1 MCGIVG
7 CLALAAGAEPHLEWV
22 RVAAE
27 RISHRGPDDDGF
39 YIDTDIALGFKR
51 LAIIDLSAGGHQ
63 PMRSADGR
71 YCMVFNGEIY
81 NYVELGNELQNEG
94 VHLRTDS
101 DSEVLLEAY
110 ARYGKDVVRRLR
122 GMFAFAIW
130 DTLSR
135 ELFCARD
142 PFGIKPFY
150 YVVDEEHGHPWM
162 LRFGSERKALAE
174 AGELHALDRNAL
186 RRYLC
191 FQYVPAPQT
200 LTLPV
205 MELPPG
211 HAMTARPGGGVD
223 VSRYWRADLR
233 PARAP
238 KQGNAATIL
247 ETMRDSVAVHLRSD
261 APLGAFLSGG
271 IDSAAICALA
281 AEHKPDLLT
290 FTVGFER
297 EGYSEIE
304 VAQDT
309 AASLGVTSLPYVISA
324 DEFFA
329 NLPRIIWHLD
339 DPMAD
344 AAAVPLW
351 FVAREASRY
360 VKVVLSGEGSD
371 ELFGGYRVYQERSLV
386 RAGERLPDWGRTA
399 LQRAAALIPR
409 GVKGKAFLERMST
422 PLRRRYLGNAHV
434 YADGEA
440 DAIVRSGAAPPRGEG
455 DPVTCLITDPIFTQ
469 AEEAGLDD
477 VSTKQLVDIN
487 TWLAGDIL
495 VKADRMTM
503 AHSLELRVP
512 YLDPAVMA
520 VAARLARQEKIGAG
534 TTKVALRQAMRS
546 VLPKDVAERAK
557 LGFPVP
563 IGHWLNGEAGE
574 FADRVLREAQTD
586 EWIDRAAALR
596 LLQRFR
602 DGRPDVTWRQ
612 VWVLIVFSLWH
623 QIYVERVYDP
633 VALGWEPQPP
643 AAPRPPMPPRRQL
656 NLRPAAAS
664 VKTTP
669 LRGDDQPQQRSAEQ
683 VNTAVGADAP
693 QQATQQLRGPAD
705 SAERGEQQSALAA
718 RPAAIR
724 AYAFDVVELAS
735 LLTENDVTLA
745 ESSIAAV
752 PRPGTR
758 GRRLAPSDPR
768 GCLIPP
774 ARRGS
779 RASRSPAGISG
790 HGPSTGRS
798 HRHG

>member
-7 CLALAAGAEPHLEWV
+7 CLALAAEAEPQLEWV
-22 RVAAE
+22 CIAAE

-39 YIDTDIALGFKR
+39 YSDPDIAIGFKR

-81 NYVELGNELQNEG
+81 NYVELGSGLQSEG
-94 VHLRTDS
+94 VRLRTDS

-110 ARYGKDVVRRLR
+110 ARYGKDVVHRLR

-130 DTLSR
+130 DTVSR

-142 PFGIKPFY
+142 PFGIKPFF
-150 YVVDEEHGHPWM
+150 YVINEEQGNPWT
-162 LRFGSERKALAE
+162 LRFASERKALAD
-174 AGELHALDRNAL
+174 AGELHALDREAL

-205 MELPPG
+205 MVLPPG

-233 PARAP
+233 PARVP
-238 KQGNAATIL
+238 EQGTAASIL
-247 ETMRDSVAVHLRSD
+247 KAMRDSVAVHLRSD
-261 APLGAFLSGG
+261 APLGAFLSSG

-281 AEHKPDLLT
+281 AEHKPDLRT

-304 VAQDT
+304 LAQET
-309 AASLGVTSLPYVISA
+309 AAALGVKSEPYVISA
-324 DEFFA
+324 DEFFG
-329 NLPRIIWHLD
+329 NLPHIIWHLD

-351 FVAREASRY
+351 FVARQASKY

-371 ELFGGYRVYQERSLV
+371 ELFGGYRIYRESSLV
-386 RAGERLPDWGRTA
+386 RAGEQLPDWGRTA

-422 PLRRRYLGNAHV
+422 RLRHRYIGNAHV

-440 DAIVRSGAAPPRGEG
+440 DAIARRGDTPPRGAG
-455 DPVTCLITDPIFTQ
+455 PTATCLITDPIFTQ

-477 VSTKQLVDIN
+477 VSAKQLVDIN

-512 YLDPAVMA
+512 YLDREVMA

-534 TTKVALRQAMRS
+534 TTKLALRQAMRT
-546 VLPKDVAERAK
+546 VLPKDVAERPK
-557 LGFPVP
+557 LAFPVP
-563 IGHWLNGEAGE
+563 IGHWLKGEAGE
-574 FADRVLREAQTD
+574 FAARVLREAQTE

-602 DGRPDVTWRQ
+602 DRRPDVTWRQ

-623 QIYVERVYDP
+623 QIYIERVYDP
-633 VALGWEPQPP
+633 VALGWYQKP
-643 AAPRPPMPPRRQL
+643 
-656 NLRPAAAS
+656 
-664 VKTTP
+664 
-669 LRGDDQPQQRSAEQ
+669 GDPHD
-683 VNTAVGADAP
+683 
-693 QQATQQLRGPAD
+693 
-705 SAERGEQQSALAA
+705 
-718 RPAAIR
+718 
-724 AYAFDVVELAS
+724 
-735 LLTENDVTLA
+735 
-745 ESSIAAV
+745 
-752 PRPGTR
+752 
-758 GRRLAPSDPR
+758 
-768 GCLIPP
+768 LIP
-774 ARRGS
+774 
-779 RASRSPAGISG
+779 
-790 HGPSTGRS
+790 
-798 HRHG
+798 

>member
-7 CLALAAGAEPHLEWV
+7 CLALAAGAEPQPEWV

-27 RISHRGPDDDGF
+27 CISHRGPDDDGF
-39 YIDTDIALGFKR
+39 YTDPDIALGFKR

-81 NYVELGNELQNEG
+81 NYVEIGNELRSEG

-101 DSEVLLEAY
+101 DSEVLIEAY
-110 ARYGKDVVRRLR
+110 ARYGKDVVHRLR

-142 PFGIKPFY
+142 PFGIKPFF
-150 YVVDEEHGHPWM
+150 YVIDEEQGHPWM
-162 LRFGSERKALAE
+162 VRFASERKALAE
-174 AGELHALDRNAL
+174 AGELHALDRDGL
-186 RRYLC
+186 RRYLS
-191 FQYVPAPQT
+191 FQYVPPPQT
-200 LTLPV
+200 LTPPFMV
-205 MELPPG
+205 LPPG

-223 VSRYWRADLR
+223 VSRYWKADLR
-233 PARAP
+233 PVRAP
-238 KQGNAATIL
+238 KQGTAASIL
-247 ETMRDSVAVHLRSD
+247 EAMRGSVAVHLRSD

-297 EGYSEIE
+297 DGYSEIE
-304 VAQDT
+304 LAQDT
-309 AASLGVTSLPYVISA
+309 AAALGVKSLPYVISG

-360 VKVVLSGEGSD
+360 VKVVLSGEGAD
-371 ELFGGYRVYQERSLV
+371 ELFGGYRVYGERRLV

-399 LQRAAALIPR
+399 LQRAGALIPQ

-422 PLRRRYLGNAHV
+422 QLRHRYIGNAHV

-440 DAIVRSGAAPPRGEG
+440 DAIIRPGDGTPRGEG
-455 DPVTCLITDPIFTQ
+455 APATRLITDPIFTQ

-477 VSTKQLVDIN
+477 ASAKQLVDIN

-512 YLDPAVMA
+512 YLDCAVMA
-520 VAARLARQEKIGAG
+520 VAARLARREKIAAG
-534 TTKVALRQAMRS
+534 TTKVALRQAMRA

-563 IGHWLNGEAGE
+563 IGHWLKGEAGE
-574 FADRVLREAQTD
+574 FAARILREAQTE
-586 EWIDRAAALR
+586 EWIDRAAALDI
-596 LLQRFR
+596 LQRFR
-602 DGRPDVTWRQ
+602 NGRPEVTWRQ

-623 QIYVERVYDP
+623 QIYIERVYDP
-633 VALGWEPQPP
+633 VALGWAPQPP
-643 AAPRPPMPPRRQL
+643 AVPMSYSV
-656 NLRPAAAS
+656 PAAANLIS
-664 VKTTP
+664 VDR
-669 LRGDDQPQQRSAEQ
+669 LQRQDHA
-683 VNTAVGADAP
+683 
-693 QQATQQLRGPAD
+693 
-705 SAERGEQQSALAA
+705 
-718 RPAAIR
+718 
-724 AYAFDVVELAS
+724 
-735 LLTENDVTLA
+735 
-745 ESSIAAV
+745 
-752 PRPGTR
+752 
-758 GRRLAPSDPR
+758 
-768 GCLIPP
+768 
-774 ARRGS
+774 
-779 RASRSPAGISG
+779 PAG
-790 HGPSTGRS
+790 
-798 HRHG
+798 

>member
-7 CLALAAGAEPHLEWV
+7 CLALATGAEPHLEWV

-27 RISHRGPDDDGF
+27 RISHRGPDDEGF
-39 YIDTDIALGFKR
+39 YIDPDIALGFKR
-51 LAIIDLSAGGHQ
+51 LSIIDLSAGGHQ

-71 YCMVFNGEIY
+71 YRMVFNGEIY
-81 NYVELGNELQNEG
+81 NYIELGNELRSQG
-94 VHLRTDS
+94 VQLRTDS

-110 ARYGKDVVRRLR
+110 ARYGKDVVHRLR

-130 DTLSR
+130 DTLNR

-142 PFGIKPFY
+142 PFGIKPFF
-150 YVVDEEHGHPWM
+150 YVIDEEEGHPS
-162 LRFGSERKALAE
+162 LVRFASERKAFAE
-174 AGELHALDRNAL
+174 AGELHALDRDAL

-200 LTLPV
+200 VTLPFMV
-205 MELPPG
+205 LPPG
-211 HAMTARPGGGVD
+211 HTMTARPGSGVD
-223 VSRYWRADLR
+223 VSRYWRANLH
-233 PARAP
+233 PARTA
-238 KQGNAATIL
+238 KQGTAASIL
-247 ETMRDSVAVHLRSD
+247 EAMRDSVAVHLRSD

-304 VAQDT
+304 LAQDI
-309 AASLGVTSLPYVISA
+309 AAALGVKSLPYVISA

-371 ELFGGYRVYQERSLV
+371 EIFGGYRIYRERGLV
-386 RAGERLPDWGRTA
+386 RAGELLPVWGRAA
-399 LQRAAALIPR
+399 LQRAAGLMPP
-409 GVKGKAFLERMST
+409 GMKGKSFLERMST
-422 PLRRRYLGNAHV
+422 PLRRRYIGNAHV
-434 YADGEA
+434 YADSEA
-440 DAIVRSGAAPPRGEG
+440 DAIIRPGNGRARGEG
-455 DPVTCLITDPIFTQ
+455 ASPTSLITDPIFSQ
-469 AEEAGLDD
+469 AEKVRLDD

-512 YLDPAVMA
+512 YLDRAVMA

-534 TTKVALRQAMRS
+534 TTKVALRQAMRA
-546 VLPKDVAERAK
+546 VLPKEVAERAK
-557 LGFPVP
+557 LAFPVP
-563 IGHWLNGEAGE
+563 IGHWIKGEAGE
-574 FADRVLREAQTD
+574 FADRVLREAQTE

-596 LLQRFR
+596 LLRHFR

-623 QIYVERVYDP
+623 QIYIERVYDP
-633 VALGWEPQPP
+633 VALGWTREAPAVSQDAIPSFPP
-643 AAPRPPMPPRRQL
+643 STLLAAGNR
-656 NLRPAAAS
+656 
-664 VKTTP
+664 
-669 LRGDDQPQQRSAEQ
+669 QPQDHA
-683 VNTAVGADAP
+683 
-693 QQATQQLRGPAD
+693 
-705 SAERGEQQSALAA
+705 
-718 RPAAIR
+718 
-724 AYAFDVVELAS
+724 
-735 LLTENDVTLA
+735 
-745 ESSIAAV
+745 
-752 PRPGTR
+752 
-758 GRRLAPSDPR
+758 
-768 GCLIPP
+768 
-774 ARRGS
+774 
-779 RASRSPAGISG
+779 PAG
-790 HGPSTGRS
+790 
-798 HRHG
+798 